1 MLGLDCKWQKAAN
14 KFPCVSAIMYCGVD
28 IFYVSRVD
36 RFFVEC
42 LCLNL
47 CVSKIW
53 SEKLKRKLENSN
65 FTIAETVSRLRDRVF
80 PVGVM
85 FDILN
90 SSSHANFVFLMET
103 LLILLWCVEHCA
115 VRCLAVYKVTRLNIF
130 WLKHMHV

>member
-1 MLGLDCKWQKAAN
+1 MPVPELV
-14 KFPCVSAIMYCGVD
+14 CV
-28 IFYVSRVD
+28 
-36 RFFVEC
+36 E
-42 LCLNL
+42 NL
-47 CVSKIW
+47 IG
-53 SEKLKRKLENSN
+53 EKLKRKLENSN

-90 SSSHANFVFLMET
+90 SSSHTNFVFLMKT